1 MNSTNTIIIFLGC
14 IMAIILF
21 GKMLILPIKMIVK
34 LALNSLLGGLL
45 IAMINWIG
53 VAFNLH
59 IGLNVFT
66 AIFVRNSW
74 NSWSN
79 ITYNI

>member
-21 GKMLILPIKMIVK
+21 GKMLILPIKIIVK
-34 LALNSLLGGLL
+34 LILNSLIGGL
-45 IAMINWIG
+45 IIVAINWIG
-53 VAFNLH
+53 TAFNLH
-59 IGLNVFT
+59 VGLNILT
-66 AIFVRNSW
+66 AIFVRNTW
-74 NSWSN
+74 NPRGN